1 MCYND
6 SVNRALSLRAPR
18 TMCARLAVL
27 LTEHATKHAHPE
39 RASRAEG
46 SLPTAPFPRP
56 PHPTLL
62 LFRPHL
68 VRLSPL
74 PATLIDHPA
83 SVANK
88 RLTTG
93 LTLLDATLTKNQG
106 RGYSRKPMSPKS
118 LRHNPFADPHP
129 LTHVGS
135 ILYKNSGG
143 EGEASHS
150 FITSL
155 LPYLVASSRRVV
167 SFHPVNILLSEIEC
181 RVLGSLIEK
190 EITTPEYYPLSL
202 NALLN
207 ACNQKS
213 NRDPVMNLDEA
224 AVRQALHSLD
234 GQSLVRSVSASDSR
248 VTKYEHRL
256 QEAFNFYRH
265 EIAILCVLLLRGP
278 QTPGELRT
286 RAERMHTFDD
296 LSAVQSSLQRL
307 MKREPPL
314 AKVLPRQ
321 PGTKESRY
329 AHLLSGDVEVFESKL
344 EIPAIMNASS
354 ADGERIALL
363 EKEVVALR
371 NNAADFQKEI
381 TDLRQQFAQLK
392 KQFE

>member
-1 MCYND
+1 MD
-6 SVNRALSLRAPR
+6 SRIVVS
-18 TMCARLAVL
+18 V
-27 LTEHATKHAHPE
+27 HP
-39 RASRAEG
+39 
-46 SLPTAPFPRP
+46 
-56 PHPTLL
+56 
-62 LFRPHL
+62 
-68 VRLSPL
+68 V
-74 PATLIDHPA
+74 
-83 SVANK
+83 
-88 RLTTG
+88 
-93 LTLLDATLTKNQG
+93 
-106 RGYSRKPMSPKS
+106 
-118 LRHNPFADPHP
+118 
-129 LTHVGS
+129 S
-135 ILYKNSGG
+135 ILLN
-143 EGEASHS
+143 E
-150 FITSL
+150 
-155 LPYLVASSRRVV
+155 V
-167 SFHPVNILLSEIEC
+167 EC

-190 EITTPEYYPLSL
+190 EITTAEYYPLSL
-202 NALLN
+202 NALVN

-381 TDLRQQFAQLK
+381 TDLRQQFAQFK